1 MEQHLKNFFEKIT
14 QKIYYIEI
22 VILVIFLF
30 FEWYNIYS
38 EVNVN
43 LFFAATSLYIFSNY
57 IQMIKVAH
65 ESQGIVPYIFIGSI
79 STFGLIVVVEFLRYA
94 LVNFETSII
103 PIKTPIYI
111 LYFVVFI
118 SEIYKLTIEY
128 KPPSK

>member
-1 MEQHLKNFFEKIT
+1 MEQHLKKFFKKIT
-14 QKIYYIEI
+14 QNLYYIQI
-22 VILVIFLF
+22 AILIICLF

-43 LFFAATSLYIFSNY
+43 LFFVATSLYIVSNY
-57 IQMIKVAH
+57 FQMIKLANDN
-65 ESQGIVPYIFIGSI
+65 QGALPCVFIGSI
-79 STFGLIVVVEFLRYA
+79 STLGMIVVVEFLCYVF
-94 LVNFETSII
+94 VNLETSII
-103 PIKTPIYI
+103 PIKTPTYI